1 MSDDWKCVTIHS
13 VDDDPIMYVVDGEQ
27 VITRVNTK
35 KELHASHI
43 EIIEANGFEVTIHD
57 SNECSDDD

>member
-13 VDDDPIMYVVDGEQ
+13 ADDDPIMYVVDGEQ
-27 VITRVNTK
+27 EITRVNIK
-35 KELHASHI
+35 KGLPASHI

-57 SNECSDDD
+57 SDECYDDE